1 MWLAVQSNGV
11 LEVLK
16 TGCSLK
22 DCIEHATNLKY
33 EKEKNSVAKSM
44 KPESTSFSNGFNA
57 VKRGR
62 EFFLPTVSK
71 HMYGA

>member
-33 EKEKNSVAKSM
+33 AKEKNSVAKSV
-44 KPESTSFSNGFNA
+44 KPESASFSNGF
-57 VKRGR
+57 
-62 EFFLPTVSK
+62 
-71 HMYGA
+71 